1 MIKNLLLDMGGVIL
15 DVDYTRIIDGFN
27 DYGIDASKLYTQAM
41 QMPFVDEFEKGLISA
56 EAFRNNIRS
65 ITKTNLKDE
74 VIDKIWNS
82 MILSLRK
89 DTIELLGSLKSKYD
103 NIFLFSNTNVIHMD
117 YVRKDFLKQLG
128 FDIFTMLFNKSYL
141 SNEIHLRKPDIE
153 AFEWVI
159 KDMGVDRQN
168 ILFVDDTQKNIQ
180 GAKQCGLNA
189 YLLKPEETLIDLY
202 NKKII

>member
-159 KDMGVDRQN
+159 KDMGVDRQS

>member
-1 MIKNLLLDMGGVIL
+1 MGGVIL

-27 DYGIDASKLYTQAM
+27 DYGIDASKLYTQAL

-56 EAFRNNIRS
+56 EEFRDNIRS

-89 DTIELLGSLKSKYD
+89 NTIELLGSLKSKYD
-103 NIFLFSNTNVIHMD
+103 NIFLFSNTNVIHMN
-117 YVRKDFLKQLG
+117 YVRKDFLRQLG

-159 KDMGVDRQN
+159 KDMGVDRQS

-180 GAKQCGLNA
+180 GAKLCGLNA